1 MRASN
6 EHSVARW
13 NRLRAD
19 GRRSPA
25 ATHRHQ
31 RRCACTDINT
41 HAGRFRT
48 LVHGGEID
56 PLFLPRET
64 PSESFLL
71 LPPCLSS
78 DSRLSAAPSS
88 GAQGILLA
96 VTV

>member
-6 EHSVARW
+6 GRSVARW

-19 GRRSPA
+19 GRKSPA

-31 RRCACTDINT
+31 RRCACTDIST

-64 PSESFLL
+64 PLESFLYL
-71 LPPCLSS
+71 LLV
-78 DSRLSAAPSS
+78 SRLTPVSSAAPSS
-88 GAQGILLA
+88 GARAIVLA
-96 VTV
+96 ETV